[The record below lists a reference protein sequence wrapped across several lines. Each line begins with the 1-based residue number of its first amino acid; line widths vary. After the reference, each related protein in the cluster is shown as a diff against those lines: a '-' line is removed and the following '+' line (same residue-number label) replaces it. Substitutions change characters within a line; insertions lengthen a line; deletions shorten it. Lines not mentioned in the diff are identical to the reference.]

1 MGKNQKENKPMS
13 LKKKILSVVL
23 KTFLALLA
31 VALVCI
37 TVFAVLFWDTFVN
50 IVKNPAMIPYAIENW
65 DAFSKGLKVS
75 TTELEA
81 DQRANT
87 EYQVKAFSE
96 ANISLNEDD
105 ISNLS
110 RQDISEEERTEIIYN
125 AIISG
130 NADFG
135 GTADSADNGNDT
147 AEKENGKPDDG
158 NAGDKVNGDKKEDD
172 GGENR
177 DEEKEEPENDGSDG
191 KENVKKEDSPDT
203 KKEEAKPAPDEKP
216 KDEEKTDNKQ
226 KEQNSD
232 HNNDGQSGVGES
244 GAENTDP
251 LIVKPSYDKPLEYV
265 PPKNNTQPEKETP
278 AKPSDNGTANS
289 GNASGKLSEEQYN
302 MRIAELVARMY
313 SIKADFVSQLA
324 SFESSVI
331 AQYKALP
338 AEQRTTATKSRIVSE
353 NMNYIMGLEAQCDAQ
368 VAAVTSELTAI
379 MTANGKSTALVDQ
392 INTAYINEKENKKAY
407 YVSLYK

>member
-23 KTFLALLA
+23 KTFLALLT

-75 TTELEA
+75 TTDLEA
-81 DQRANT
+81 DQKANT

-226 KEQNSD
+226 QEQNSD
-232 HNNDGQSGVGES
+232 HNNDGQSGGGES
-244 GAENTDP
+244 GAENTGYPD
-251 LIVKPSYDKPLEYV
+251 IV
-265 PPKNNTQPEKETP
+265 
-278 AKPSDNGTANS
+278 S
-289 GNASGKLSEEQYN
+289 GYYNEDTKKIYLSE
-302 MRIAELVARMY
+302 L
-313 SIKADFVSQLA
+313 DG
-324 SFESSVI
+324 
-331 AQYKALP
+331 
-338 AEQRTTATKSRIVSE
+338 TTKSNLIKNSVE
-353 NMNYIMGLEAQCDAQ
+353 
-368 VAAVTSELTAI
+368 
-379 MTANGKSTALVDQ
+379 K
-392 INTAYINEKENKKAY
+392 INCLLAFFDSWK
-407 YVSLYK
+407 